1 MLNDVPQILT
11 EVEAGEGISLSQA
24 AKQIP
29 GSGGKGLDPSTC
41 FRWTQTGARSATGER
56 VKLEFLRVGGR
67 IVTSQAAVR
76 RFLLALTKGTK
87 NDPAPAPRTPAQ
99 RRKAVEKAEKKL
111 IEMGA

>member
-1 MLNDVPQILT
+1 MLDDVPQILS
-11 EVEAGEGISLSQA
+11 EVEAGEGITLSQA

-29 GSGGKGLDPSTC
+29 GSAGKGLDPSTC

-67 IVTSQAAVR
+67 IVTTQAAVR
-76 RFLLALTKGTK
+76 RFMLALTNGTTA
-87 NDPAPAPRTPAQ
+87 NPTPTPRTQAQ
-99 RRKAVEKAEKKL
+99 RRRAVERAERKL